1 MESILWAL
9 NLVGVCLLCLW
20 ALKQDDLEAQPGET
34 PKQDAARARSG
45 QGRQQ
50 RTAASRRQPLQRK

>member
-20 ALKQDDLEAQPGET
+20 ALKQDDLEALPGEM
-34 PKQDAARARSG
+34 PEQDAARVRSG

-50 RTAASRRQPLQRK
+50 RTAGSRRQPLQRK

>member
-20 ALKQDDLEAQPGET
+20 ALKQDDLETLPGDKPER
-34 PKQDAARARSG
+34 KAARSS
-45 QGRQQ
+45 QGKPPR
-50 RTAASRRQPLQRK
+50 AASARRQPLQRK

>member
-20 ALKQDDLEAQPGET
+20 ALKQDDLETLPGET
-34 PKQDAARARSG
+34 PEQDTARARSG
-45 QGRQQ
+45 QRRPQ